1 MSYVKISDPAVI
13 DLAAWH
19 QVISVVNQHS
29 DTITAITNN
38 FGAKGSGTTDYSSD
52 LYAHEF
58 NSASQKILFG
68 RASAYNSV
76 SGHTTTSSSGPDWY
90 ATVSF
95 VDSTAGTT
103 GFSGLPVVTATVWSG
118 NASPGSVSQA
128 NHDIII
134 SVFNVGLT
142 SFSYRLYRS
151 ISVTNTSNVT
161 TTAVPITGT
170 VYINWTAIGPR

>member
-38 FGAKGSGTTDYSSD
+38 FGAKGSGTTDYSAD

-68 RASAYNSV
+68 RATAYNGV
-76 SGHTTTSSSGPDWY
+76 SGKTTTSSVGPDWY
-90 ATVSF
+90 ATVPF

-118 NASPGSVSQA
+118 NVSSGVAKA

-151 ISVTNTSNVT
+151 ISVTNTLNVT
-161 TTAVPITGT
+161 TTAVPIDSI